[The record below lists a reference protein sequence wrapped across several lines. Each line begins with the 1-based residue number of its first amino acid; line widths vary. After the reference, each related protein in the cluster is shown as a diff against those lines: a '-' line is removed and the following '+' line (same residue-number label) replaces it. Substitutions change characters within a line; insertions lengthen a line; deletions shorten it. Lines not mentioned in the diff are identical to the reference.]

1 VSYRYFTL
9 PVSRLTWN
17 YRATLKQFTDIS
29 YSEGEMAKSATPMRR
44 HQGFPLT
51 TLLTA
56 CVVSPSAEQN
66 HANPKSPQSRTWS
79 YEQFTDL
86 TEKAILTGGLEG
98 TDGIHIAVEQHP
110 RFGSSVYIF
119 FLLQSGQA
127 FDCEQSCLI
136 NIYFDD
142 GKPESWPVLGP
153 SMNAPSVGVP
163 LAQVEELIAKLR
175 NSRHFTIEAPVLTA
189 GRASFDFY
197 SEGLV
202 WPLPLARVSIRTE
215 GIPLAESNGLHAGGK
230 NRWPPMP
237 ACYYMPN
244 PPIPKGTVPADFHGT
259 VEAEAKVTVA
269 GTIENIKILES
280 PNAAINESVIETLK
294 TWKCKPA
301 TAPPNSEPIP
311 VTVTFKI
318 KLNQQ

>member
-1 VSYRYFTL
+1 
-9 PVSRLTWN
+9 
-17 YRATLKQFTDIS
+17 
-29 YSEGEMAKSATPMRR
+29 MPMRR
-44 HQGFPLT
+44 HQGFLIT
-51 TLLTA
+51 ALLTA
-56 CVVSPSAEQN
+56 CVVSPSAGQS
-66 HANPKSPQSRTWS
+66 HANPRIPQSLTWS

-86 TEKAILTGGLEG
+86 TGKAILTGGLEG

-110 RFGSSVYIF
+110 RFGSSVFIF
-119 FLLQSGQA
+119 FLLQSGQE
-127 FDCEQSCLI
+127 FDCEQSCVI
-136 NIYFDD
+136 NIRFGD

-175 NSRHFTIEAPVLTA
+175 NSRHFTIEAPVLAA

-202 WPLPLARVSIRTE
+202 WPPTLALVSIRTE
-215 GIPLAESNGLHAGGK
+215 GMPLAERNGLHAGI

-244 PPIPKGTVPADFHGT
+244 PPVPRGTVPADFNGT
-259 VEAEAKVTVA
+259 VAFEAKVTVE

-301 TAPPNSEPIP
+301 TVLPNAEPIP
-311 VTVTFKI
+311 VTVTFQI
-318 KLNQQ
+318 KVNQQ